1 MSVYSGID
9 SRWDLQAISFSLDSN
24 DDLAEWAEF
33 K

>member
-9 SRWDLQAISFSLDSN
+9 SRRDLQAISVSFDSN
-24 DDLAEWAEF
+24 DDLVKGAEF

>member
-9 SRWDLQAISFSLDSN
+9 SRRDLQAISFPFDSN
-24 DDLAEWAEF
+24 DDLAEGAEF